1 MKLRTFLAAGFLA
14 LTLAAG
20 AMTDDEVINYIRTQS
35 ANGKSDEEIGQELIA
50 KGVSPNQ
57 VRRIKGKYKKE
68 GSDNT
73 GTQVDSQSA
82 AITDNGRDAAPE
94 VMVQENAGVVDVMA
108 PERGEAAREVYGH
121 DIFSSRSLSFEPNKN
136 MATPKDYRLGPGD
149 EVIIDIWGAAED
161 HLRETISPEGSIM
174 ISKLG
179 PVHLNG
185 KTIDEAN
192 KYIRSLFARKYAGV
206 VNDQTDI
213 SVNLGDIRSIQVDI
227 MGEVSTPG
235 SFRLSPFST
244 VFHALYNAGGINNI
258 GSMRNISVLRNGKRI
273 ANIDV
278 YDYLFNGKQTGNIR
292 LQEGDVIIVPPYE
305 QIVSISGNVKRP
317 MYYEIKP
324 GETIASLLEY
334 SGGFAGDAYSGMVR
348 LQRQNGEDNDLY
360 NIEKDEFASY
370 RLKDGD
376 VVTVGTVLDRF
387 SNRVE
392 LKGAV
397 NRPGLYA
404 LGKGT
409 TTLNDLISKADGLTD
424 DAFLGRAL
432 IYRQGPDLTLEV
444 IPVDLAAIQS
454 GYAADI
460 VLQKNDVI
468 DISSVHLLEE
478 KGDFTIE
485 GQVDNPGG
493 YSYMANT
500 SVEDLILRAGGLREG
515 ASTVRIEIARRIVD
529 PTALQE
535 TQQLAELYTVSIIG
549 GLGQQNSEASRFIL
563 QPYDR
568 VTVRKS
574 PTYTAQRTVSIGGE
588 VVFEGTYTLLKRN
601 ERLSDL
607 VERSGGLVEGAYT
620 KGAYLKRQMTDDEY
634 ETRKNVIR
642 VAMQNQEGQDSISTS
657 KLNISRKYNVGID
670 LPAALAKP
678 GSTQD
683 LVLQP
688 GDELFVPEQQS
699 TVKISG
705 DVMYPNTVI
714 FEEGKKISH
723 YIDEAGG
730 YGVNAKK
737 SKCFIIYMNGMVAR
751 VSKNTIVEPGAH
763 IIVPSKEPK
772 GDIWEKM
779 VPLVSG
785 LGSLATMSAAI
796 VSLFRR

>member
-1 MKLRTFLAAGFLA
+1 YR
-14 LTLAAG
+14 
-20 AMTDDEVINYIRTQS
+20 
-35 ANGKSDEEIGQELIA
+35 
-50 KGVSPNQ
+50 
-57 VRRIKGKYKKE
+57 KE

-73 GTQVDSQSA
+73 GTAVDAQSA

-94 VMVQENAGVVDVMA
+94 VMVQENAGVVDVFA

-121 DIFSSRSLSFEPNKN
+121 DIFSSRSLSFEPNRN
-136 MATPKDYRLGPGD
+136 MATPKNYRLGPGD

-161 HLRETISPEGSIM
+161 HIRERISPEGSIM

-227 MGEVSTPG
+227 MGEVATPG

-273 ANIDV
+273 ANVDV

-324 GETIASLLEY
+324 GETVSTLLDY
-334 SGGFAGDAYSGMVR
+334 AGGFAGDAYSGMVR
-348 LQRQNGEDNDLY
+348 LSRQNGEDNDLY
-360 NIEKDEFASY
+360 NIEKDEFTSY
-370 RLKDGD
+370 RLQDGD

-404 LGKGT
+404 LGNGT
-409 TTLNDLISKADGLTD
+409 TTLNDLISKADGLTE

-432 IYRQGPDLTLEV
+432 IYRQGPDLSLEV
-444 IPVDLAAIQS
+444 IPVDLAAIQG

-468 DISSVHLLEE
+468 DISSVQLLEE
-478 KGDFTIE
+478 KGDFTIQ
-485 GQVDNPGG
+485 GKVDNPGN
-493 YSYMANT
+493 YAYMANT

-515 ASTVRIEIARRIVD
+515 ASTARIDIARRIVD
-529 PTALQE
+529 PNALYE
-535 TQQLAELYTVSIIG
+535 SQQIAEIFTVNIAG
-549 GLGQQNSEASRFIL
+549 GLGQKNSEASRFIL
-563 QPYDR
+563 KPYDR
-568 VTVRKS
+568 
-574 PTYTAQRTVSIGGE
+574 
-588 VVFEGTYTLLKRN
+588 
-601 ERLSDL
+601 
-607 VERSGGLVEGAYT
+607 
-620 KGAYLKRQMTDDEY
+620 
-634 ETRKNVIR
+634 
-642 VAMQNQEGQDSISTS
+642 
-657 KLNISRKYNVGID
+657 
-670 LPAALAKP
+670 
-678 GSTQD
+678 
-683 LVLQP
+683 
-688 GDELFVPEQQS
+688 
-699 TVKISG
+699 
-705 DVMYPNTVI
+705 
-714 FEEGKKISH
+714 
-723 YIDEAGG
+723 
-730 YGVNAKK
+730 
-737 SKCFIIYMNGMVAR
+737 
-751 VSKNTIVEPGAH
+751 
-763 IIVPSKEPK
+763 
-772 GDIWEKM
+772 
-779 VPLVSG
+779 
-785 LGSLATMSAAI
+785 
-796 VSLFRR
+796 